1 MTNLLFELQLDA
13 PKNELIK
20 SASDFENFTQYLPAQ
35 LQKIEIIEQS
45 NDKIITKET
54 LQFSSILKKQIEI
67 QCEHTIDSNKI
78 FTIRAG
84 NVLGGGDWAKDRLIP
99 DSITSLSKRKKILI
113 RNKNSIRPWQ
123 FVLEPLSGILWLIV
137 KMNSSSKKFNQSWN
151 IGPNQKNHVTVQK
164 IIEKI

>member
-78 FTIRAG
+78 FTKVIQGPAENSIIIVTFEANQNG
-84 NVLGGGDWAKDRLIP
+84 TLVKIDIDLKLGLKY
-99 DSITSLSKRKKILI
+99 KILLPLI
-113 RNKNSIRPWQ
+113 KKWYKFLLQ
-123 FVLEPLSGILWLIV
+123 GVLYKI
-137 KMNSSSKKFNQSWN
+137 NTTTNQN
-151 IGPNQKNHVTVQK
+151 LQQ
-164 IIEKI
+164 